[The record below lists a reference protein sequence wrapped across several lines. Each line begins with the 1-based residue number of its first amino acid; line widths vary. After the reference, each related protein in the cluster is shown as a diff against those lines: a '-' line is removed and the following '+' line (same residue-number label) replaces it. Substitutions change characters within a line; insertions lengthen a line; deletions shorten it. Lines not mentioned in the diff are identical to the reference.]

1 MTIDDCLKV
10 LMEKGGSDL
19 HLRVGR
25 PPIMRIDGNP
35 IMMDFP
41 PLTQG
46 ALETLIVPMLTDNQK
61 LILRNRKAVD
71 FTYDFQGT
79 IQLRCSLFYQEGM
92 LGAVMKMAPECMA
105 AGKASLGKAA
115 VTGKT
120 EPNLNFFLRELI
132 KRGGSDLHLKAGRPP
147 LFRIRGDLLP
157 TEFPVVG
164 RKDMED
170 LLLPILNGVQR
181 DRLEKERE
189 LDFSYL
195 IEGLGRFRGNY
206 FYQMDKLGGVF
217 RFIPIKIATLDDLGL
232 PEVLKEILSR
242 EQGLILVTGPTGS
255 GKSTTLAAMVDY
267 LNNRTD
273 KHIVTI
279 EDPIEFIHEDKKC
292 VINQREVGNDT
303 RSFSEALRHALR
315 QDPDIILVG
324 EMRDPE
330 TIHTALTASETGHI
344 VLSTLHTTY
353 AKQSISRIID
363 AFDPSQQN
371 HIRIRTA
378 ISLIATISQ
387 KLIKKSDGS
396 GRTAAMEIMLNTPTV
411 KKLIIEEK
419 LDHLDK
425 TIEDSAKLYKMQTFN
440 QHLFEFVKTGILT
453 KEDALSTSYNPNDLR
468 IMFQTQSMGEKLE
481 DLKKTHRPAWIK
493 ENKS

>member
-1 MTIDDCLKV
+1 MIIDDYLKV

-19 HLRVGR
+19 HLKVGR
-25 PPIMRIDGNP
+25 APIIRIEGNP
-35 IMMDFP
+35 LQMDFP
-41 PLTQG
+41 PLTQR
-46 ALETLIVPMLTDNQK
+46 ALEILIGPMLTDNQK
-61 LILRNRKAVD
+61 QILKNRKAVD

-92 LGAVMKMAPECMA
+92 LGAVMRLAPEHLPG
-105 AGKASLGKAA
+105 GKASLGKVSAA
-115 VTGKT
+115 KS
-120 EPNLNFFLRELI
+120 EPNLNFYLRELI
-132 KRGGSDLHLKAGRPP
+132 KRGGSDLHLKVGRPP

-181 DRLEKERE
+181 EKLERDRE

-195 IEGLGRFRGNY
+195 IEELARFRGSY
-206 FYQMDKLGGVF
+206 FYQMDKIGGVF
-217 RFIPIKIATLDDLGL
+217 RFIPIKIATLEELGL
-232 PEVLKEILSR
+232 PEVLKELVSR

-267 LNNRTD
+267 LNKRVD

-279 EDPIEFIHEDKKC
+279 EDPIEFLHDDRRC
-292 VINQREVGNDT
+292 VINQREVGSDT
-303 RSFSEALRHALR
+303 RSFSEALKHALR

-344 VLSTLHTTY
+344 VMSTLHTTY

-363 AFDPSQQN
+363 AFEPSQQN

-378 ISLIATISQ
+378 MSLVATVAQ
-387 KLIKKSDGS
+387 KLIKASDGS
-396 GRTAAMEIMLNTPTV
+396 GRTAVMEILINTPTV
-411 KKLIIEEK
+411 RKLIIEGK
-419 LDHLDK
+419 LDLIDK
-425 TIEDSAKLYKMQTFN
+425 TIEESAKLYKMQTFN
-440 QHLFEFVKTGILT
+440 QHLFQLVKEGTLT

-468 IMFQTQSMGEKLE
+468 IMFQTKFVEEKVE
-481 DLKKTHRPAWIK
+481 GMKKGPKPTWIK
-493 ENKS
+493 DKV

>member
-1 MTIDDCLKV
+1 MTIDDFIKV
-10 LMEKGGSDL
+10 LIEKGGSDL
-19 HLRVGR
+19 HLRIGR
-25 PPIMRIDGNP
+25 APIMRIDGNP
-35 IMMDFP
+35 LQMDFP
-41 PLTQG
+41 PLTQNV
-46 ALETLIVPMLTDNQK
+46 LESLVLSLLTDNQK
-61 LILRNRKAVD
+61 QILRNRKAVD
-71 FTYDFQGT
+71 FTYDYQGA
-79 IQLRCSLFYQEGM
+79 IQLRGSLFYQEGM
-92 LGAVMKMAPECMA
+92 LGAVMKIAPENMPV
-105 AGKASLGKAA
+105 GKASLGKTSVLA
-115 VTGKT
+115 KS
-120 EPNLNFFLRELI
+120 EPNLNFYLRELI
-132 KRGGSDLHLKAGRPP
+132 KRGGSDLHLKVGRPP

-181 DRLEKERE
+181 EKLEGERE

-195 IEGLGRFRGNY
+195 IEELARFRGSY

-217 RFIPIKIATLDDLGL
+217 RFIPIKVATLDDLGL
-232 PEVLKEILSR
+232 PEVLKDILSR

-267 LNNRTD
+267 LNNRMD

-279 EDPIEFIHEDKKC
+279 EDPIEFIHSDKKC
-292 VINQREVGNDT
+292 LINQREVGNDT
-303 RSFSEALRHALR
+303 RSFSEALKHALR

-344 VLSTLHTTY
+344 VMSTLHTTY

-378 ISLIATISQ
+378 MSLVATIAQ

-396 GRTAAMEIMLNTPTV
+396 GRMAVMEVMINTPTV

-419 LDHLDK
+419 LDQIDK
-425 TIEDSAKLYKMQTFN
+425 VIEDSSKLYKMQTFN
-440 QHLFEFVKTGILT
+440 QHLFQFVKEGVLT
-453 KEDALSTSYNPNDLR
+453 KEDALSTSYNANDLR
-468 IMFQTQSMGEKLE
+468 IMFQTQFVEEKVE
-481 DLKKTHRPAWIK
+481 DLKKGPKPVWMTEK
-493 ENKS
+493 K

>member
-1 MTIDDCLKV
+1 MNIDDYLKV
-10 LMEKGGSDL
+10 LLEKGGGDL

-35 IMMDFP
+35 LQMDFP
-41 PLTQG
+41 PLTQNSLE
-46 ALETLIVPMLTDNQK
+46 ALLLPMLTENQK
-61 LILRNRKAVD
+61 QILKNRKAVD

-79 IQLRCSLFYQEGM
+79 VQLRCSLFYQEGM
-92 LGAVMKMAPECMA
+92 LGAVMKVAPESMA
-105 AGKASLGKAA
+105 AGRSSMGKVSASNKS
-115 VTGKT
+115 
-120 EPNLNFFLRELI
+120 EPNLNFYLRELI
-132 KRGGSDLHLKAGRPP
+132 SRGGSDLHLKVGRPP
-147 LFRIRGDLLP
+147 LFRVRGDLLP
-157 TEFPVVG
+157 TEFPTVAK
-164 RKDMED
+164 KDMED

-181 DRLEKERE
+181 ERLERERE

-195 IEGLGRFRGNY
+195 IEGFGRFRGSY
-206 FYQMDKLGGVF
+206 FFQMDKLGGVF
-217 RFIPIKIATLDDLGL
+217 RFIPIKVATLDELGL
-232 PEVLKEILSR
+232 PEILKEILSR

-267 LNNRTD
+267 LNSKVD
-273 KHIVTI
+273 KHIITI

-303 RSFSEALRHALR
+303 RSFSEALKHALR
-315 QDPDIILVG
+315 QDPDVILVG

-371 HIRIRTA
+371 HIRIRTSV
-378 ISLIATISQ
+378 SLVATIAQ

-396 GRTAAMEIMLNTPTV
+396 GRAAVMEIMINTPTV

-419 LDHLDK
+419 MDQIDK

-440 QHLFEFVKTGILT
+440 QHLFQFVKTGILT
-453 KEDALSTSYNPNDLR
+453 KEDALNTSYNPNDLR
-468 IMFQTQSMGEKLE
+468 IMFQTQSMGDKVE
-481 DLKKTHRPAWIK
+481 DLKKGPKPTWIK
-493 ENKS
+493 EK

>member
-1 MTIDDCLKV
+1 MTIDDYLQV
-10 LMEKGGSDL
+10 MIERGGSDL

-35 IMMDFP
+35 MQLDFP

-46 ALETLIVPMLTDNQK
+46 SVEALVVPMLTDNQK
-61 LILRNRKAVD
+61 QILKNRKAVD
-71 FTYDFQGT
+71 FTYDYQGT

-92 LGAVMKMAPECMA
+92 LGAVMKIPPQSMA
-105 AGKASLGKAA
+105 GRASMRKVSVSGAS
-115 VTGKT
+115 
-120 EPNLNFFLRELI
+120 EPNLNFYLRELI
-132 KRGGSDLHLKAGRPP
+132 GRGGSDLHLKVGRPP

-157 TEFPVVG
+157 TEFPAVG

-170 LLLPILNGVQR
+170 LLLPVLNGVQR
-181 DRLEKERE
+181 EKLERERE

-195 IEGLGRFRGNY
+195 IEGFGRFRGSY

-217 RFIPIKIATLDDLGL
+217 RFIPIKIATLDELGL
-232 PEVLKEILSR
+232 PEVLKDILAR

-267 LNNRTD
+267 LNTRVD
-273 KHIVTI
+273 KHIITI

-303 RSFSEALRHALR
+303 RSFSDALKHALR
-315 QDPDIILVG
+315 QDPDVILVG

-363 AFDPSQQN
+363 AFDPTQQN
-371 HIRIRTA
+371 HIRTRTGV
-378 ISLIATISQ
+378 SLVATIAQ

-396 GRTAAMEIMLNTPTV
+396 GRTAVMEIMINTPTI
-411 KKLIIEEK
+411 KKLILEEK
-419 LDHLDK
+419 LDHIDK
-425 TIEDSAKLYKMQTFN
+425 TIEESAKLYKMQTFN
-440 QHLFEFVKTGILT
+440 QHLFQFVKDGILT
-453 KEDALSTSYNPNDLR
+453 KEDALNTSYNPNDLR
-468 IMFQTQSMGEKLE
+468 IMFQTQMQGDKLE
-481 DLKKTHRPAWIK
+481 DPKKAARPAWMK
-493 ENKS
+493 EK

>member
-1 MTIDDCLKV
+1 MTIDDCLKE
-10 LMEKGGSDL
+10 LLDRGGSDL

-25 PPIMRIDGNP
+25 PPIIRIDGNP
-35 IMMDFP
+35 MQLEFP
-41 PLTQG
+41 PLTQKM
-46 ALETLIVPMLTDNQK
+46 LEVMFVPMLTENQK
-61 LILRNRKAVD
+61 QILQKRKAVD
-71 FTYDFQGT
+71 FTYEYQGT
-79 IQLRCSLFYQEGM
+79 IQLRCSLFFQEGM
-92 LGAVMKMAPECMA
+92 LGAVMKIAPESMP
-105 AGKASLGKAA
+105 AGKTSMGK
-115 VTGKT
+115 VSVSGV
-120 EPNLNFFLRELI
+120 EPNLNFYLRELI
-132 KRGGSDLHLKAGRPP
+132 KRGGSDLHLKVGRPP

-157 TEFPVVG
+157 TEFPVIG
-164 RKDMED
+164 KKDMED

-181 DRLEKERE
+181 DRLERERE

-195 IEGLGRFRGNY
+195 IEELARFRGNY

-217 RFIPIKIATLDDLGL
+217 RVIPIKIATLEELGL
-232 PEVLKEILSR
+232 PEVLKEIVSR

-267 LNNRTD
+267 LNERVD

-279 EDPIEFIHEDKKC
+279 EDPIEFIHNDKKC

-344 VLSTLHTTY
+344 VVSTLHTTY

-363 AFDPSQQN
+363 AFEPAQQN

-378 ISLIATISQ
+378 MALVATVAQ

-396 GRTAAMEIMLNTPTV
+396 GRTAVMEVMINTPTI
-411 KKLIIEEK
+411 KKLITDEK
-419 LDHLDK
+419 LDQIDK
-425 TIEDSAKLYKMQTFN
+425 IIEESAKLYKMQTFN
-440 QHLFEFVKTGILT
+440 QHLFKLVQESMLT
-453 KEDALSTSYNPNDLR
+453 KEDALAASYNPNDLR
-468 IMFQTQSMGEKLE
+468 IMFQTQMVGDKIENI
-481 DLKKTHRPAWIK
+481 KKAQRPAWVK
-493 ENKS
+493 EQ

>member
-1 MTIDDCLKV
+1 
-10 LMEKGGSDL
+10 
-19 HLRVGR
+19 
-25 PPIMRIDGNP
+25 
-35 IMMDFP
+35 
-41 PLTQG
+41 
-46 ALETLIVPMLTDNQK
+46 
-61 LILRNRKAVD
+61 
-71 FTYDFQGT
+71 
-79 IQLRCSLFYQEGM
+79 M
-92 LGAVMKMAPECMA
+92 LGAVMKIAPESMP
-105 AGKASLGKAA
+105 AGKASLGKTAIL
-115 VTGKT
+115 TKS
-120 EPNLNFFLRELI
+120 EPNLNFYLRELI
-132 KRGGSDLHLKAGRPP
+132 NRGGSDLHLKVGRPP

-170 LLLPILNGVQR
+170 LLLPVLNGLQR
-181 DRLEKERE
+181 EKLERDRE

-195 IEGLGRFRGNY
+195 IEDLARFRGSY
-206 FYQMDKLGGVF
+206 FFQMDKLGGVF
-217 RFIPIKIATLDDLGL
+217 RFIPIKIATLEDLGL
-232 PEVLKEILSR
+232 PEVLKDILSR

-267 LNNRTD
+267 LNSRVD

-279 EDPIEFIHEDKKC
+279 EDPIEFIHSDKRC
-292 VINQREVGNDT
+292 LINQREVGNDT
-303 RSFSEALRHALR
+303 RSFSEALKHALR

-330 TIHTALTASETGHI
+330 TIHTALTASETGH
-344 VLSTLHTTY
+344 VVMSTLHTTY

-378 ISLIATISQ
+378 MSLVATIAQ

-396 GRTAAMEIMLNTPTV
+396 GRTAVMEVMINTPTI

-419 LDHLDK
+419 LDHIDK

-440 QHLFEFVKTGILT
+440 QHLFQFVKDGVLT

-468 IMFQTQSMGEKLE
+468 IMFQTQFVEGKVE
-481 DLKKTHRPAWIK
+481 DLKKGPIPAWIK
-493 ENKS
+493 EKK

>member
-1 MTIDDCLKV
+1 MTIDDYLKV
-10 LMEKGGSDL
+10 LREKGGSDL

-25 PPIMRIDGNP
+25 PPIMRIEGNP
-35 IMMDFP
+35 LQMDFP
-41 PLTQG
+41 PLTQKV
-46 ALETLIVPMLTDNQK
+46 LEALIVPVLTDNQK
-61 LILRNRKAVD
+61 QILKNRKAVD
-71 FTYDFQGT
+71 FTYDFEGT

-92 LGAVMKMAPECMA
+92 LGAVLRLAPEHVTG
-105 AGKASLGKAA
+105 GKSSLGK
-115 VTGKT
+115 VTGSTKS
-120 EPNLNFFLRELI
+120 EPNLNFYLRELI
-132 KRGGSDLHLKAGRPP
+132 KRGGSDLHLKVGRPP

-181 DRLEKERE
+181 ERLDKERE

-195 IEGLGRFRGNY
+195 IEDLARFRGSY

-217 RFIPIKIATLDDLGL
+217 RFIPIKIATLEELGL
-232 PEVLKEILSR
+232 PEVLKELVSR

-267 LNNRTD
+267 LNARVD

-279 EDPIEFIHEDKKC
+279 EDPVEFIHDDKKC
-292 VINQREVGNDT
+292 VINQREVGSDT
-303 RSFSEALRHALR
+303 RSFAEALKHALR

-363 AFDPSQQN
+363 AFEPTQQN

-378 ISLIATISQ
+378 MSLVATVAQ

-396 GRTAAMEIMLNTPTV
+396 GRMAVMEVMINTPTV
-411 KKLIIEEK
+411 RKLIIEGK
-419 LDHLDK
+419 LDQIDK
-425 TIEDSAKLYKMQTFN
+425 TIEDSAKLYRMQTFN
-440 QHLFEFVKTGILT
+440 QHLFQFVKDGVLT
-453 KEDALSTSYNPNDLR
+453 KEDALTTSYNPNDLR
-468 IMFQTQSMGEKLE
+468 IMFQTRLVEEKME
-481 DLKKTHRPAWIK
+481 NLKKGPKPAWIK
-493 ENKS
+493 DKV